1 MKQTKHILVNREHRY
16 ELLSGSRCGNS
27 SGPALRV
34 QCTQTH
40 RKATHTP
47 QNLPS
52 SMNTRII
59 TSKIRPI
66 RRETRPSP
74 SKPAGFPAN
83 TLCKYLVFLS
93 NQKIFAATHPANTQ
107 YSCQI
112 PAGLLQTHPGS
123 TKYSCQN
130 PCEYLV
136 FLSKTSRDPCKHTQ
150 PILPEYT
157 PFKKI

>member
-93 NQKIFAATHPANTQ
+93 NSSRSPANTPWEYQVFLSKPLRILSIPVKNQQGSLQTHPANTPGV
-107 YSCQI
+107 YSFQKD
-112 PAGLLQTHPGS
+112 LRQTKNAS
-123 TKYSCQN
+123 
-130 PCEYLV
+130 E
-136 FLSKTSRDPCKHTQ
+136 
-150 PILPEYT
+150 
-157 PFKKI
+157 